1 MEEESKKTSINIWG
15 CCVSRDSVAFRQNK
29 YVVPR
34 FVQFIS
40 PLTVF
45 DGNKI
50 PLSLENFSDY
60 PEVTNFCK
68 RCICLDANKN
78 AAEYT
83 LEERADW
90 LLFDIS
96 EIRLSLYVWEKAGA
110 ILTKG
115 PKLSR
120 MLGVVNEQLD
130 GEIPSEVNPSA
141 FSEEAVTAAVEK
153 LCDAFLK
160 HFPTERI
167 IFHEFYNVDCYLDED
182 DVLRD
187 FSESKKAEFKKQND
201 LIKKAAEIC
210 KKKFSGCHIIRMP
223 DKTFA
228 DARHRFGLDPLHY
241 TSIYHDYAEKCISL
255 ILEGKSSEEEKEQL
269 SVLYEL
275 YNEKMLSCCMW
286 ARKNGYRQRAHR
298 AEEELTRARSLCAE
312 EEQKLA
318 RLQSDCE
325 GLQRT
330 NVHILEENR
339 ALEREREELKE
350 NVTSLERER
359 AQLAGTVSELQ
370 ELRVRL
376 ERREKQLT
384 EEKNA
389 LEETNERL
397 GETMRLQKE
406 ELGKKESALS
416 KQRERSRQ
424 LQGELNALRGSRS
437 YKIGRLITWLPRKI
451 RGVFGRR

>member
-34 FVQFIS
+34 FIQGIS
-40 PLTVF
+40 PFTAF
-45 DGNKI
+45 DGKKI
-50 PLSLENFSDY
+50 LLTIEEFSEYPQVHNFS
-60 PEVTNFCK
+60 K
-68 RCICLDANKN
+68 KCICHDASKS
-78 AAEYT
+78 AVEYVK
-83 LEERADW
+83 EGRADW
-90 LLFDIS
+90 VLFDIS
-96 EIRLSLYVWEKAGA
+96 EIRRSIYIWKDSGVL
-110 ILTKG
+110 LTKNS
-115 PKLSR
+115 KLSQ
-120 MLGVVNEQLD
+120 MIDVLNAYFG
-130 GEIPSEVNPSA
+130 GETPSEISPFL
-141 FSEEAVTAAVEK
+141 FSEASLRVAVEK

-167 IFHEFYNVDCYLDED
+167 IFHEFYNVDCYLDEENILREFS
-182 DVLRD
+182 VLQR
-187 FSESKKAEFKKQND
+187 AENEKQNV

-228 DARHRFGLDPLHY
+228 DCRNRWGLSPLHY
-241 TSIYHDYAEKCISL
+241 TSLYYDYAEKCISL

-350 NVTSLERER
+350 NVSSLERER

-370 ELRVRL
+370 ELRARL

-397 GETMRLQKE
+397 GEKMRLQKE
-406 ELGKKESALS
+406 ELGKKDSALS